1 MTAAYNVWGNVGN
14 AAYAVPMAK
23 LVPAIPAS
31 QGYTLAWNIVEQAV
45 DYAPLSF
52 DFSTGNATLAGNFQ
66 LTAGKSYVI
75 NGFQVITGRIQGW
88 TAPTGT
94 ATRST
99 FATGT
104 VTTTQLAERVKAL
117 IDDLMS
123 HGLIG
128 V

>member
-52 DFSTGNATLAGNFQ
+52 DFSTGNATLAGSFN
-66 LTAGKSYVI
+66 LAAGKSYQI
-75 NGFQVITGRIQGW
+75 NGFQVVTGRIAGW
-88 TAPTGT
+88 TAASGT

-117 IDDLMS
+117 IDDLMA

-128 V
+128 T